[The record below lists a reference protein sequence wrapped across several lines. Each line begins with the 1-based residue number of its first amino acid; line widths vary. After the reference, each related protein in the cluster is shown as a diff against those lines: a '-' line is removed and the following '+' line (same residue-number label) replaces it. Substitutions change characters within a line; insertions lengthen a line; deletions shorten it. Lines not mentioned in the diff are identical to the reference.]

1 MNYVLVKE
9 EKIGISNFAFLYDKA
24 NERVFQAFV
33 QAESC
38 YKMDYRECARNIRF
52 AYEAFVLHEEA
63 KRRSM
68 MNPTDSIE
76 NIREAVKKDIVE
88 RNTDYKKLLY
98 SLCEER
104 IEDFKPMIREFF
116 QQRTDWKED
125 SFYISQFIKFNRYV
139 YAFGSNSAHAGGEE
153 EEELA
158 ATRSNCNR
166 VLVALHGLLTRYY
179 GVEKKYDSL
188 MIPVREFIPISK
200 RMSEKWGLTLNK
212 GKQLY
217 LREQNGKVR
226 YYLFSTITGEMS
238 PDRQRDVETLK
249 NLWEENYDD
258 PSNIL
263 RKIMNLSGE
272 NSDYCYEVY
281 ELPGFPETLSEELLK
296 TLSLEQ
302 KLQIIKGLCQG
313 IHSMHTYEPPYYH
326 RNISPDAFYLFRIK
340 GKYKPLLA
348 NFECV
353 KDTAEDVKYT
363 VLENVKKNKD
373 NLKNSYFYSP
383 SEMNEETDWEKEDV
397 FSLGRLCVYILL
409 GEYIYDRDVIMTELL
424 ELGVKDEVV
433 LQITSMMEEN
443 ACNRT
448 SVEELLRQ
456 MKSL

>member
-1 MNYVLVKE
+1 M
-9 EKIGISNFAFLYDKA
+9 
-24 NERVFQAFV
+24 
-33 QAESC
+33 
-38 YKMDYRECARNIRF
+38 
-52 AYEAFVLHEEA
+52 
-63 KRRSM
+63 
-68 MNPTDSIE
+68 
-76 NIREAVKKDIVE
+76 
-88 RNTDYKKLLY
+88 
-98 SLCEER
+98 
-104 IEDFKPMIREFF
+104 
-116 QQRTDWKED
+116 
-125 SFYISQFIKFNRYV
+125 
-139 YAFGSNSAHAGGEE
+139 
-153 EEELA
+153 
-158 ATRSNCNR
+158 
-166 VLVALHGLLTRYY
+166 
-179 GVEKKYDSL
+179 
-188 MIPVREFIPISK
+188 
-200 RMSEKWGLTLNK
+200 
-212 GKQLY
+212 
-217 LREQNGKVR
+217 
-226 YYLFSTITGEMS
+226 
-238 PDRQRDVETLK
+238 ETLK

-263 RKIMNLSGE
+263 RKIMNRSGE

-340 GKYKPLLA
+340 GRYKPLLA